1 MIYAT
6 TRRHCY
12 GRLNHAQLNQRGST
26 LIVALVML
34 MLLTL
39 MAISAIN
46 STTSSIQVVGNAQ
59 FREEAN
65 SAAQQAIE
73 KVISSNFTTN
83 PIAYATAASG
93 TVSFGAASYNVTVA
107 VPTCTSSIAITNGE
121 LNSNVATDKPCFTGT
136 GGSGSGGIFSSG
148 GTPVSTAQSWCFKQ
162 KWDILAT
169 VSDAKTGANTTLHQ
183 GVFTKV
189 PVGTACPYY

>member
-1 MIYAT
+1 MIHPWVAT
-6 TRRHCY
+6 KFGRYDRRAT
-12 GRLNHAQLNQRGST
+12 AQPNQRGST
-26 LIVALVML
+26 LLVALVML

-65 SAAQQAIE
+65 AAAQQAIE
-73 KVISSNFTTN
+73 NVISSNFTAN
-83 PIAYATAASG
+83 PTAAAAAAST
-93 TVSFGAASYNVTVA
+93 TVNFGAASYNVTVA
-107 VPTCTSSIAITNGE
+107 VPTCTSSVAITNGE
-121 LNSNVATDKPCFTGT
+121 LNPNIPADKPCF
-136 GGSGSGGIFSSG
+136 SGAK
-148 GTPVSTAQSWCFKQ
+148 PQSWCFKQ

-169 VSDAKTGANTTLHQ
+169 VTDANTGANTALHQ

-189 PVGTACPYY
+189 PVGTGCP